1 MSSHSQTLWDLCDRV
16 DYGYT
21 AAASDAPV
29 GPKFLR
35 ITDIRKEG
43 LDWTTVP
50 HVATDRQTLAKYR
63 LDHGDVVVAR
73 TGAFT
78 GHNAYV
84 KNPPEA
90 VFASY
95 LVRLKAGPKLDPYF
109 LYLFMQSQD
118 YIDHVEAVLGG
129 SAQPNASAKAL
140 TAAPLDPPPLDEQRA
155 IAEVLGALDD
165 KIELNRQMNHTL
177 EDMASALFKS
187 WFVDFD
193 PVVAK
198 AEGRKPFGM
207 DAATAALFPSSFDD
221 AMPRGWTAGSVG
233 DLVELQ
239 RGFDLP
245 EPLRSPGKV
254 PVMAAGGFHGYH
266 NKAMVEAPGIVTGR
280 SGKIGDVYWVD
291 SPYWPL
297 NTTLWVK
304 RLLNGAGPAFA
315 YHLLRTLDLAAL
327 NVGSAVPSLNR
338 NDVHP
343 LSAVVPSRAVLSR
356 FEETVRD
363 WFALRQQNQAE
374 SRTLAALRDALLPKL
389 LSGEVRLKQAEKAVE
404 AAL

>member
-1 MSSHSQTLWDLCDRV
+1 VSWTERPLGEVATLQRGFDLPSQDRRPGSVPIVSSSGPSDVHAVARVAAPGVVTGRYGTIGQVFYVTTPFWPLNTTLWVKDFHGNDPRFVYYLLHTVDFESCNDKSGVPGVNRNDLHRLLIDM
-16 DYGYT
+16 
-21 AAASDAPV
+21 
-29 GPKFLR
+29 PK
-35 ITDIRKEG
+35 T
-43 LDWTTVP
+43 
-50 HVATDRQTLAKYR
+50 
-63 LDHGDVVVAR
+63 
-73 TGAFT
+73 
-78 GHNAYV
+78 
-84 KNPPEA
+84 
-90 VFASY
+90 
-95 LVRLKAGPKLDPYF
+95 
-109 LYLFMQSQD
+109 
-118 YIDHVEAVLGG
+118 
-129 SAQPNASAKAL
+129 
-140 TAAPLDPPPLDEQRA
+140 LDEQRA

-198 AEGRKPFGM
+198 AEGRKPFRM

-363 WFALRQQNQAE
+363 WFALRQQNHAE